1 MAVIFQTNKKTGITY
16 AYQNEPYWD
25 KEKQQ
30 SRAKR
35 TLIGK
40 VDPVTGEII
49 PTRSY
54 KKKPAPTSSEVK
66 PGPIPMTQVRRIFY
80 GAGYL
85 LDQIGKQ
92 TGVYAD
98 LKAIFPEH
106 YSYLSLDYIS
116 RDFADNEQDSLNI
129 FLWIN
134 LITIG
139 AMYILLIHYN
149 CIQG

>member
-54 KKKPAPTSSEVK
+54 KKKPAPTQAKEMPLGQNVDFGKNGLVK
-66 PGPIPMTQVRRIFY
+66 KKNY
-80 GAGYL
+80 KYL
-85 LDQIGKQ
+85 RNKPNRKK
-92 TGVYAD
+92 Y
-98 LKAIFPEH
+98 K
-106 YSYLSLDYIS
+106 
-116 RDFADNEQDSLNI
+116 
-129 FLWIN
+129 
-134 LITIG
+134 
-139 AMYILLIHYN
+139 
-149 CIQG
+149 